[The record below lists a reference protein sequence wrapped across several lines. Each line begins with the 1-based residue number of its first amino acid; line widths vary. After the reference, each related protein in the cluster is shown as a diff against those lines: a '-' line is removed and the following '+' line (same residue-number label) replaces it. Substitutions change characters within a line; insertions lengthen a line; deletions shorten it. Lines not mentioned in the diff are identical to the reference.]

1 MERTRNVNIQ
11 CKGVFIPDENWKNT
25 TKYGINR
32 LYYIED
38 GIGWYTENGITV
50 PFEPGKLY
58 FIPFFAGVHTYT
70 DLSCKLK
77 HVYVTFT
84 LSPPIISKKVICID
98 PNISEKISSA
108 VSCLRTHCQ
117 DSMPYFKLKGPLTQK
132 ELYELSFLKS
142 LTLYLTES
150 MVDECDAE
158 ILNDET
164 IITALDIMHSSFDQK
179 ITVNEIAQK
188 CFISKDGFIKKFTR
202 IVGETPYAYLKK
214 IRLSK
219 AKDMF
224 KEGASVEA
232 TAIACGYADASSLLH
247 AIANDEKDKNIF
259 QYPRR
264 KIKSVNVHR
273 QRNED
278 DKRKS
283 N

>member
-1 MERTRNVNIQ
+1 MKTTRNVSIQ
-11 CKGVFIPDENWKNT
+11 CKGVFTPDENWKNT

-32 LYYIED
+32 LYYIEE
-38 GIGWYTENGITV
+38 GIGWYTENDVRV

-70 DLSCKLK
+70 DLEHKLK
-77 HVYVTFT
+77 HSYVTFT

-98 PNISEKISSA
+98 PEKNDKISSA
-108 VSCLRTHCQ
+108 VSTLRTHCQ
-117 DSMPYFKLKGPLTQK
+117 DEMPYFRLKGPLSPK
-132 ELYELSFLKS
+132 ESNEMALLES
-142 LTLYLTES
+142 LALYLTES
-150 MVDECDAE
+150 MIDECDAE

-164 IITALDIMHSSFDQK
+164 IITALDIMHSSFHQK

-188 CFISKDGFIKKFTR
+188 CFISKDGFIKKFSR

-214 IRLSK
+214 IRLSR
-219 AKDMF
+219 AKEMF

-264 KIKSVNVHR
+264 KTNKQKKEST
-273 QRNED
+273 
-278 DKRKS
+278 
-283 N
+283 